1 VGPPPDAAPPLFL
14 LHEGLGSVGFW
25 RGFPAALQAATGV
38 SGLPRMLPAETWL
51 VSGVKHSPRVEALAG
66 TCSAIAAF
74 ARRVLASE
82 RV

>member
-1 VGPPPDAAPPLFL
+1 
-14 LHEGLGSVGFW
+14 
-25 RGFPAALQAATGV
+25 
-38 SGLPRMLPAETWL
+38 MLPVETWL